1 MAFELFPYFKGRR
14 LVEAQEGRS
23 EKACGQLLAV
33 AVGKGKR
40 EEAEGSFGRKSEG
53 KGRGV

>member
-14 LVEAQEGRS
+14 VVEAQEGRS